1 MKTFQEFQTESR
13 SQQFGDRLKQLKNRS
28 DKTDA
33 EAQETASQA
42 RLDFDRLSTSVEK
55 YRKTVR
61 TDRRANPHA
70 DEN

>member
-28 DKTDA
+28 DNTDA

-42 RLDFDRLSTSVEK
+42 RSDFNRLSKAVNK
-55 YRKTVR
+55 YKKTVE
-61 TDRRANPHA
+61 TDRRANPYA